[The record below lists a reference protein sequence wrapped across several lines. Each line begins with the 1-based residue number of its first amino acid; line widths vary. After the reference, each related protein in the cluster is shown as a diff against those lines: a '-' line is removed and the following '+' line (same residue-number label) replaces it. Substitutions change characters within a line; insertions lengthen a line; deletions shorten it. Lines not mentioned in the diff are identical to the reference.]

1 MKTKKN
7 GLLMAALMAIMAIS
21 FAACANADSRI
32 EKTLS
37 LAPGGK
43 FALQTDSGSVT
54 VTGSGASGARI
65 VITSNRDDLQSLF
78 NFDFNSSDGLVQ
90 VTARKKT
97 FQWFSNVNLHFEVT
111 VPSQTRLSIRTS
123 GGSVKVTALEGEQD
137 LRTSGGSIDA
147 SEIHGNLTAHTSGG
161 SVNIRDVTGDADL
174 GTSGGGITVN
184 SLNGSL
190 QAGTS
195 GGPIHIEGVTGRAV
209 AHTSGGSI
217 QAAFARGNNQ
227 GGELSTSGGSIRA
240 SLDPA
245 ANLDIDA
252 STSGGSVSTDM
263 PLRVQGTISHSK
275 LHGTLGS
282 GGQTLQLHTSGGSI
296 RIASN

>member
-1 MKTKKN
+1 MKTKRT
-7 GLLMAALMAIMAIS
+7 GLLMVALMAIS
-21 FAACANADSRI
+21 VAACADSRI

-43 FALQTDSGSVT
+43 FVLQTDAGSVT
-54 VTGSGASGARI
+54 VTGSSASGARI
-65 VITSNRDDLQSLF
+65 VITSNRSDLETLF
-78 NFDFNSSDGLVQ
+78 NFDFNSSDGVAQ

-111 VPSQTRLSIRTS
+111 VPTETRVSVKTS
-123 GGSVKVTALEGEQD
+123 GGSVKVTSLQGEQD
-137 LRTSGGSIDA
+137 LHTSGGSIDA
-147 SEIHGNLTAHTSGG
+147 SAIRGNLAAHTSGG
-161 SVNIRDVTGDADL
+161 SINVRDVTGDADL
-174 GTSGGGITVN
+174 GTSGGGISVN

-195 GGPIHIEGVTGRAV
+195 GGPIHIDGVTGRAV

-217 QAAFARGNNQ
+217 HAAFARGNNQ
-227 GGELSTSGGSIRA
+227 GGELTTSGGSIQA

-245 ANLDIDA
+245 VNLDIDA
-252 STSGGSVSTDM
+252 STSGGSVSSD
-263 PLRVQGTISHSK
+263 LKLSVQGTISRSK
-275 LHGTLGS
+275 VHGTLGS

-296 RIASN
+296 RIASL

>member
-1 MKTKKN
+1 MKTKRT
-7 GLLMAALMAIMAIS
+7 GLLMVALMALS
-21 FAACANADSRI
+21 VAACANADSRI

-43 FALQTDSGSVT
+43 FVLQTDSGSVT
-54 VTGSGASGARI
+54 VTGSSASGAKI

-78 NFDFNSSDGLVQ
+78 NFDFNSSDDLAQ

-97 FQWFSNVNLHFEVT
+97 LQWFSNVNLHFEIT
-111 VPSQTRLSIRTS
+111 VPSQTRLSVKTS
-123 GGSVKVTALEGEQD
+123 GGSVKVTSLQGEQE

-147 SEIHGNLTAHTSGG
+147 SEIHGNLVAHTSGG
-161 SVNIRDVTGDADL
+161 SISVRDVTGDADL

-184 SLNGSL
+184 SLTGSL

-195 GGPIHIEGVTGRAV
+195 GGPIHIAGVTGRAV

-227 GGELSTSGGSIRA
+227 GGELTTSGGSIRA
-240 SLDPA
+240 NLDPA

-252 STSGGSVSTDM
+252 STSGGTVATDM
-263 PLRVQGTISHSK
+263 PLRVQGTISRSK

-296 RIASN
+296 RIASL

>member
-1 MKTKKN
+1 MKMKRT
-7 GLLMAALMAIMAIS
+7 GLLMVALMALS
-21 FAACANADSRI
+21 VAACADSRI

-37 LAPGGK
+37 LGPGGK
-43 FALQTDSGSVT
+43 FVLLTDTGSVT
-54 VTGSGASGARI
+54 VTGSSASGARV
-65 VITSNRDDLQSLF
+65 VITSNRDDLESLF
-78 NFDFNSSDGLVQ
+78 NFDFNSSDGLAQ

-111 VPSQTRLSIRTS
+111 VPSQTRLSIKTS
-123 GGSVKVTALEGEQD
+123 GGSVKVTSLQGEQD

-147 SEIHGNLTAHTSGG
+147 SEVRGNLVARTSGG
-161 SVNIRDVTGDADL
+161 SIGVRDVTGDADL

-195 GGPIHIEGVTGRAV
+195 GGPIHIDSVTGRAV

-217 QAAFARGNNQ
+217 HAAFARGNSQ
-227 GGELSTSGGSIRA
+227 GGDLSTSGGSIRA

-245 ANLDIDA
+245 SNLDIEA
-252 STSGGSVSTDM
+252 STSGGSVSTDL

>member
-1 MKTKKN
+1 MKTRRM
-7 GLLMAALMAIMAIS
+7 GLLMVALMVIS
-21 FAACANADSRI
+21 VAAFADSRI
-32 EKTLS
+32 EKTLT

-43 FALQTDSGSVT
+43 FVLQTDSGSVT
-54 VTGSGASGARI
+54 VTGSNASDARI

-78 NFDFNSSDGLVQ
+78 NFDFNSSNGLAQ

-97 FQWFSNVNLHFEVT
+97 LQWFSNVNLHFDVT
-111 VPSQTRLSIRTS
+111 VPSQTGLSIKTS
-123 GGSVKVTALEGEQD
+123 GGSVKVTSLQGEQD

-147 SEIHGNLTAHTSGG
+147 SEVRGNLVAHTSGG
-161 SVNIRDVTGDADL
+161 SINVRDVTGNADL

-195 GGPIHIEGVTGRAV
+195 GGPIHVDGVTGRAI

-227 GGELSTSGGSIRA
+227 GGELTTSGGSIHA

-275 LHGTLGS
+275 VHGTLGS
-282 GGQTLQLHTSGGSI
+282 GGQTLLLHTSGGSI